1 MYGDRSTML
10 SNDSRQC
17 AFSPIFLKGEY
28 FNGLIPAMCIGDMVG
43 LYCITRDRY
52 RGEWSRGGDR
62 CIWDDGLSVD
72 LRLVKVISLQQ
83 YYVEMS
89 RMGGRSNENGK
100 DNKARS

>member
-28 FNGLIPAMCIGDMVG
+28 FNGLIPAMCIGD
-43 LYCITRDRY
+43 
-52 RGEWSRGGDR
+52 R
-62 CIWDDGLSVD
+62 CVWDDGLSVD

-83 YYVEMS
+83 YYIEMS
-89 RMGGRSNENGK
+89 KMDGRSNENGK
-100 DNKARS
+100 DIKARS